1 MATAPH
7 PLLYQVNTRV
17 WLAELSASLGR
28 RATLDDVP
36 NASLDRLAACGCDWL
51 WPLGIWQIGAAGRA
65 GSRANAAWREE
76 FKTTLPELTDE
87 DICGSPFAI
96 VEYAAD
102 RDFGGNEALNRLR
115 RRLADRGV
123 RLMLDFVPNHT
134 AIDHPWVATHPEFY
148 IGGTEDDLA
157 REPANYCRL
166 PTPAGPRV
174 FAFGRDP
181 NYPGW
186 PDVLQLNYRH
196 PGPRTAM
203 ADELLKVVGLC
214 DGVRCDM
221 AMLLLP
227 EIIHRSWG
235 DRSLPADGAA
245 PVDAPFWPDAIAR
258 VRSKFP
264 EFKFMAEVY
273 WDLEWTLQQQG
284 FDYTYDK
291 RLYDRLH
298 AGDATGARAHLRAD
312 LEFQRKLVRFLE
324 NHDEPRAAAAFPWP
338 THQAAA
344 MITFFVPGLRLLHEG
359 QCEARR
365 VRLSMHLGRRPVET
379 ADPATQA
386 FYVRLLG
393 CLSREEVRAG
403 QWQLLD
409 CRAAWEG
416 NPTAERFIAMGWSGT
431 NGSRLLVTV
440 NYGPTQGQCFVALA
454 WPNLAGKQIHFRDL
468 MSLAT
473 YDRDGNELAARGLYL
488 DLPPWGYH
496 AFTVEER

>member
-17 WLAELSASLGR
+17 WLGELSASLGR
-28 RATLDDVP
+28 RATLDDVSD
-36 NASLDRLAACGCDWL
+36 ATLDRLAACGCDWL
-51 WPLGIWQIGAAGRA
+51 WPLGIWQTGAAGRA
-65 GSRANAAWREE
+65 CSRANAAWRAE
-76 FKTTLPELTDE
+76 FLTALPDLADD
-87 DICGSPFAI
+87 DICGSPFA
-96 VEYAAD
+96 VVDYAAD
-102 RDFGGNEALNRLR
+102 RDFGGNEALIRFR

-134 AIDHPWVATHPEFY
+134 ALDHSWVAAHPEFY
-148 IGGTEDDLA
+148 IGGTEEDLA

-166 PTPAGPRV
+166 ATPAGPRV

-186 PDVLQLNYRH
+186 PDALQLNYRH
-196 PGPRTAM
+196 PGLRAAM
-203 ADELLKVVGLC
+203 ADELLKVSALC

-221 AMLLLP
+221 TMLLLP
-227 EIIHRSWG
+227 EIIHRTWG
-235 DRSLPADGAA
+235 DRSLPADGVA
-245 PVDAPFWPDAIAR
+245 PVDAPFWPGAIAG

-298 AGDATGARAHLRAD
+298 AGDATGVRAHLRAD
-312 LEFQRKLVRFLE
+312 LDFQRKLVRFLE
-324 NHDEPRAAAAFPWP
+324 NHDEPRAAAAFPWAM
-338 THQAAA
+338 HQAAA
-344 MITFFVPGLRLLHEG
+344 MITFFIPGQRLLHEG

-379 ADPATQA
+379 ADPAVQS
-386 FYVRLLG
+386 FYGRLLD
-393 CLSREEVRAG
+393 CLSREEVHAER
-403 QWQLLD
+403 WQLLD

-416 NPTAERFIAMGWSGT
+416 NPTAERFIAMSWSGT

-454 WPNLAGKQIHFRDL
+454 RPSLAGKQIRFRDL
-468 MSLAT
+468 MSPAG
-473 YDRDGNELAARGLYL
+473 YDRDGNDLAARGLYL

-496 AFTVEER
+496 AFSVEER